1 MTIQLSDHF
10 TYSKLL
16 RFTIPSIIMV
26 IFISIYSVIDG
37 IFVAK
42 FVGSTQFAAVN
53 IVWPFILILGSIGF
67 MFGSGGSALVAK
79 TLGEAHHYKANR
91 IFSLLI
97 YTVIF
102 LGITLGTLGFFTIE
116 KMLKSFGIEGQLL
129 KNCIIYADILMPAV
143 PVLMLQVI
151 FHTFL
156 VTAERP
162 KFGLIITIAA
172 GVVNFVLDALF
183 ILVFKWGLAGA
194 ALATAASQIIGGL
207 IPLFYFILPNK
218 SPLHLGYTKFNP
230 RVLIKAATNGL
241 SEFMSNISMSIVG
254 IVYNYQMLR
263 LIGESGVV
271 AFGIISYVNFI
282 FWATFLGYGTGSNP
296 IVSFHYGAGNKDE
309 LKNLFNKSLHLIAIA
324 AIILTTTAEI
334 CATEIAKIFVGY
346 DADLTAMTAYG
357 FRIYAISFLLAGFNI
372 YASAFFTALNNGLV
386 SATISF
392 CRTLVFECLCV
403 MILPIFF
410 GLNGIWSA
418 IIFAEIMALI
428 VSVYFFIGLKKRY
441 GY

>member
-1 MTIQLSDHF
+1 
-10 TYSKLL
+10 
-16 RFTIPSIIMV
+16 MV

-53 IVWPFILILGSIGF
+53 IVWPFILILSAIGF

-102 LGITLGTLGFFTIE
+102 LGITLGLLGFFLIG
-116 KMLKSFGIEGQLL
+116 KILKFFGIEGLLL
-129 KNCIIYADILMPAV
+129 KDCIVYANILMPAV
-143 PVLMLQVI
+143 PVLMLQVV

-162 KFGLIITIAA
+162 KFGLFITITA
-172 GVVNFVLDALF
+172 GIANFALDVLF
-183 ILVFKWGLAGA
+183 ILVFKWGLVGA

-207 IPLFYFILPNK
+207 IPLFYFIFPNK
-218 SPLHLGYTKFNP
+218 SLLHLGRTKINP
-230 RVLIKAATNGL
+230 RVLLKAITNGL
-241 SEFMSNISMSIVG
+241 SEFMSNISMSVVG

-282 FWATFLGYGTGSNP
+282 FWAAFLGYGTGSNP
-296 IVSFHYGAGNKDE
+296 IVSFHYGAGNKAE
-309 LKNLFNKSLHLIAIA
+309 LKNLFNKSLRLIAVTG
-324 AIILTTTAEI
+324 IILTITAEI
-334 CATEIAKIFVGY
+334 SATKIAKIFIDY
-346 DADLTAMTAYG
+346 DADLTDLTAYG
-357 FRIYAISFLLAGFNI
+357 FRIYAVSFLLAGFNI

-386 SATISF
+386 SAIISF
-392 CRTLVFECLCV
+392 CRTLLFECLCV
-403 MILPIFF
+403 MILPVFF
-410 GLNGIWSA
+410 GLKGIWSS
-418 IIFAEIMALI
+418 IIFAEILALC
-428 VSVYFFIGLKKRY
+428 VSLYFFIKLKKRY

>member
-1 MTIQLSDHF
+1 MIIQLSDHF

-97 YTVIF
+97 YTIIF
-102 LGITLGTLGFFTIE
+102 LGITLGTFGFFTTKVII
-116 KMLKSFGIEGQLL
+116 KSFGIEGQLL
-129 KNCIIYADILMPAV
+129 RDCVIYANILMPAV
-143 PVLMLQVI
+143 PMLMLQVI

-162 KFGLIITIAA
+162 KFGLIITITA
-172 GVVNFVLDALF
+172 GVINFALDALF
-183 ILVFKWGLAGA
+183 ILVFKWGLTGA
-194 ALATAASQIIGGL
+194 ALATAASQIIGGI
-207 IPLFYFILPNK
+207 IPLLYFIFPNK

-230 RVLIKAATNGL
+230 NVLIKAATNGL

-254 IVYNYQMLR
+254 ILYNYQMLK
-263 LIGESGVV
+263 LAGEQGVV

-282 FWATFLGYGTGSNP
+282 FWATFMGYGTGSNP
-296 IVSFHYGAGNKDE
+296 IVSFHYGAGNKNE
-309 LKNLFNKSLHLIAIA
+309 LKNLFNKSLRLITVA
-324 AIILTTTAEI
+324 ALILTATAEI

-357 FRIYAISFLLAGFNI
+357 FRIYALSFLLAGFNI

-386 SATISF
+386 SAIISF

-403 MILPIFF
+403 MVLPIFF

-428 VSVYFFIGLKKRY
+428 VSIYFFVTLKKRY